1 MSLWIETIFRQY
13 TPNQPKHALLN
24 SSDSPSQIHQ
34 STGFSLPYWKTSAPS
49 LTGFPDWCLCHRSQG
64 QPLKGDQ
71 KQMTQQTR
79 LRCLWAVGEDAWP
92 GLMSLRDT
100 ILLYLAPAAPC
111 LYLRLQRPDPRF
123 CSCHHIVEENS
134 RDQNAL
140 RSRRLTGQRFAER
153 SYCLAYIH
161 HREGEIAGNGSR
173 TLGRD
178 GAGGHF
184 WCWVAWSY
192 KQDAVQGIGDKVF
205 HTGWRAWS
213 DLQS

>member
-34 STGFSLPYWKTSAPS
+34 STGFSSPYWKTSTPS

-64 QPLKGDQ
+64 QPLKRWPETDDPADQ
-71 KQMTQQTR
+71 IEIPMR
-79 LRCLWAVGEDAWP
+79 GDAWP
-92 GLMSLRDT
+92 GLTSLRDT
-100 ILLYLAPAAPC
+100 ILLYLAPLAPC
-111 LYLRLQRPDPRF
+111 LYLCLQRPDSRF
-123 CSCHHIVEENS
+123 CGCHHSVEQNF
-134 RDQNAL
+134 RDQNEL

-153 SYCLAYIH
+153 SNCLAYIH

-178 GAGGHF
+178 G
-184 WCWVAWSY
+184 
-192 KQDAVQGIGDKVF
+192 
-205 HTGWRAWS
+205 T
-213 DLQS
+213 